1 MTSEFEIIKR
11 YFSGSS
17 GDAVLGVGDDGAI
30 LNIDS
35 SREMVVTMDTLVCDR
50 HFAKNADP
58 ESIGFKSLAVNLS
71 DLAAMGARP
80 RHILLSITL
89 PSVHEAWISRFRDG
103 FKVLLD
109 RYSLGLVGGD
119 TTKGSTLS
127 VSVTAI
133 GDVATGAAIRRDSI
147 SIGDDL
153 WVSGIIGLGA
163 IGLLVEREVL
173 EVDPTVKRDFLDRLH
188 RPMPRVELG
197 QALSGV
203 ASAAIDVSD
212 GLVADALH
220 LANSSEIALEIEF
233 DKIPVHHTLSSKKYE
248 ATVQDCILGGGDD
261 YELLFSAPREM
272 SPAIQD
278 IATQCNLALTRIGKA
293 VPGRGVTI
301 LDQGISLTRDFKKGF
316 DHFDKRD

>member
-1 MTSEFEIIKR
+1 
-11 YFSGSS
+11 
-17 GDAVLGVGDDGAI
+17 L
-30 LNIDS
+30 
-35 SREMVVTMDTLVCDR
+35 
-50 HFAKNADP
+50 
-58 ESIGFKSLAVNLS
+58 
-71 DLAAMGARP
+71 
-80 RHILLSITL
+80 
-89 PSVHEAWISRFRDG
+89 AWISRFRDG
-103 FKVLLD
+103 VKLLLD
-109 RYSLGLVGGD
+109 RYSVGLVGGD

-127 VSVTAI
+127 ISVTAI
-133 GDVATGAAIRRDSI
+133 GDVVTGTAIRRDKM

-153 WVSGIIGLGA
+153 WVSGIVGLGA
-163 IGLLVEREVL
+163 IGLLVEREL
-173 EVDPTVKRDFLDRLH
+173 LDVDPTVKRDFLDRLH

-233 DKIPVHHTLSSKKYE
+233 DKIPVHHTLSTKKYE
-248 ATVQDCILGGGDD
+248 AVVQDCILGGGDD

-272 SPAIQD
+272 SRAIQN
-278 IATQCNLALTRIGKA
+278 IATQCDLALTRIGKA

-316 DHFDKRD
+316 DHFDKCD